1 MAALSCVRL
10 IASNVRR
17 GAARVVA
24 RTTGNDVADSW
35 SRIVSVIAVLLSLD
49 CLICRAAEETT
60 ATPSPEEVEFFE
72 KRVRPVLANRCFDC
86 HSKDNVESGLR
97 VDSRS
102 ALLQGGTRG
111 PAIKPKDEK
120 TSLLV
125 LAINHADQI
134 NMPPKSKLPQ
144 REIDD
149 LTEWIRR
156 GAIWP
161 GDNSEP
167 ADVAKPAKTSR
178 TITEEDRKFWSFVP
192 VRRPAA
198 PQVRNSTWALNDIDR
213 FVLHKLEA
221 AGLEPSPP
229 ADKRTL
235 IRRATLDLHGLPP
248 MPDEVAAF
256 LADHSPD
263 AFARV
268 VDRLLASPRYGQR
281 WGRHWL
287 DIARSGDSNGLDENL
302 AFANAWR
309 YRDYVVDA
317 FNADLPY
324 DQFLAEQIAGDL
336 LPGGDDEAV
345 RRRLVATGFLSLGAK
360 MLAEDDPV
368 KMEMDIIDEQV
379 DTIGKAVL
387 GMTLG
392 CARCHDHKFDPILAS
407 DYYSLAGIFKS
418 TKVMDNFSVVA
429 RWQERPVATPS
440 ELRQRDAALAVVEDA
455 RKQVER
461 VLNSE
466 RDRILAIVR
475 RQTVEYLLAADLEER
490 LLGRPAAV
498 TQAPDG
504 DVTRLPG
511 VRVIEA
517 EAFQRGNV
525 TKDFNSYGVGI
536 GVLVNRGKTPN
547 FVEYDI
553 TVPEAATYQI
563 DLRYAAADS
572 RPCVMSLNGA
582 VLRRD
587 AAREV
592 TGTWYPDSQKWFA
605 EGVYRFV
612 KGKNVLRLE
621 HPQFFP
627 HIDKLLLWPAEEGG
641 DVSRKSGEPAV
652 AELPAGEGV
661 DDALDLPLLPDVI
674 SRWRLMLSRADVP
687 LTAWRFATKQLTSPS
702 NGQTANRVIDWSA
715 FDRSTDPLSSLLLA
729 EPVPGSRSELARR
742 YADLL
747 TAEPAASPAV
757 AELRKV
763 LTSEPAPNSPQSGPW
778 TRAAIPESAFAPQ
791 ARTQVAALRQQ
802 QTEAERAVPQLG
814 EAMSASEGVV
824 TNLRIHLRGSHVTL
838 GDTTV
843 RRFPVLFDRG
853 HDPAIGDKES
863 GRLQLVQWLTTK
875 DNPLTSR
882 VLVNRLW
889 QHHFGEGIVRS
900 PDNFGRLGDAP
911 THPEL
916 LDWLAAE
923 FMGLPSEPDTLSP
936 SAVSTTPSTRR
947 AAEAPRWS
955 LKHLHRLVLNSA
967 TWQQQSSWNPQAGDV
982 DPENKLVWR
991 MLRRRLEAEALRD
1004 SLLFVGGSLDESF
1017 GGTLLPT
1024 KNRAYVTSTSNVNPQ
1039 IYNSRRRTVYLP
1051 VVRSAVNDFLV
1062 AFDFGDPSTMNGK
1075 RDRTTVAPQALFLMN
1090 SPLVA
1095 EQSKALAA
1103 RLTSKDQPDDLR
1115 VQQLFETLLARPA
1128 AASEVDRAR
1137 AFLTRYRDSLNDPAA
1152 DEGTKSR
1159 KAWEALTRALLA
1171 SNEFLYVN

>member
-1 MAALSCVRL
+1 VIVALLLAPSLRESLAADE
-10 IASNVRR
+10 ASSPP
-17 GAARVVA
+17 
-24 RTTGNDVADSW
+24 TPAD
-35 SRIVSVIAVLLSLD
+35 I
-49 CLICRAAEETT
+49 
-60 ATPSPEEVEFFE
+60 EFFE

-102 ALLQGGTRG
+102 ALIKGGTRG

-149 LTEWIRR
+149 LTEWIKR
-156 GAIWP
+156 GAVWP
-161 GDNSEP
+161 GDNAEP
-167 ADVAKPAKTSR
+167 ADVAQPAKGAR
-178 TITEEDRKFWSFVP
+178 TVTEEDRKFWSFVP
-192 VRRPAA
+192 VRRPAI
-198 PQVRNSTWALNDIDR
+198 PSVKNSAWAANDIDR
-213 FVLHKLEA
+213 FILQKLET

-248 MPDEVAAF
+248 TPDEVAAF
-256 LADHSPD
+256 LADESPD
-263 AFARV
+263 AFSRV

-287 DIARSGDSNGLDENL
+287 DVARYGDSNGLDENL

-336 LPGGDDEAV
+336 LPPGDDEAL

-379 DTIGKAVL
+379 DTLGKAVL
-387 GMTLG
+387 GLTLG

-418 TKVMDNFSVVA
+418 TKVMDNFTVVA
-429 RWQERPVATPS
+429 RWQERPVATPT
-440 ELRQRDAALAVVEDA
+440 ELQHRDAALAAVENIK
-455 RKQVER
+455 KQVDQAA
-461 VLNSE
+461 NAE

-475 RQTVEYLLAADLEER
+475 RQTFEYLLAADQEER

-498 TQAPDG
+498 THAPDG

-511 VRVIEA
+511 VRVVEA
-517 EAFQRGNV
+517 ESFQRGNV
-525 TKDFNSYGVGI
+525 SKDFNSYGVGI

-553 TVPEAATYQI
+553 TLPEAGTFQI

-572 RPCVMSLNGA
+572 RPCVMTLNGT

-592 TGTWYPDSQKWFA
+592 TGTWFPDSQKWFA
-605 EGVYRFV
+605 EGVYRFA

-627 HIDKLLLWPAEEGG
+627 HIDKLLLWPAEGSDDG
-641 DVSRKSGEPAV
+641 PSTLTRPAV
-652 AELPAGEGV
+652 AELPGDAGSDGS
-661 DDALDLPLLPDVI
+661 LDFPLLPEVI
-674 SRWRLMLSRADVP
+674 SRWRLALSKPDAP
-687 LTAWRFATKQLTSPS
+687 LAAWRFATKQPASAPAA
-702 NGQTANRVIDWSA
+702 QTANRTLDWTT
-715 FDRSTDPLSSLLLA
+715 FDRSTDPLASALLA
-729 EPVPGSRSELARR
+729 DPIPATRAELAQR

-747 TAEPAASPAV
+747 GAEPTPATPPAV
-757 AELRKV
+757 TDLRKF
-763 LTSEPAPNSPQSGPW
+763 LASEPAPNSPQSGPW
-778 TRAAIPESAFAPQ
+778 TRAAIPESAFPPS
-791 ARTQVAALRQQ
+791 AREQLVALRQQ
-802 QTEAERAVPQLG
+802 QTQSEQSVPQLG
-814 EAMSASEGVV
+814 EAMSASEGVA

-838 GDTTV
+838 GDSTT
-843 RRFPVLFDRG
+843 RKFPVLLDHG
-853 HDPAIGDKES
+853 HDPAISEKES
-863 GRLQLVQWLTTK
+863 GRLQLAQWLATA

-882 VLVNRLW
+882 VLVNRIW

-923 FMGLPSEPDTLSP
+923 AMGLPTGDKSSRQPT
-936 SAVSTTPSTRR
+936 V
-947 AAEAPRWS
+947 PRWS
-955 LKHLHRLVLNSA
+955 LKHLHRLVMNSS
-967 TWQQQSSWNPQAGDV
+967 TWQQGSTWNARGNEA
-982 DPENKLVWR
+982 DPEDKLLWR
-991 MLRRRLEAEALRD
+991 MPRRRLEAEALRD

-1024 KNRAYVTSTSNVNPQ
+1024 KNRQYVTSTANVNPE
-1039 IYNSRRRTVYLP
+1039 IYNTCRRTLYLP
-1051 VVRSAVNDFLV
+1051 VVRSAIHDFLV

-1090 SPLVA
+1090 SPLAV
-1095 EQSKALAA
+1095 EQSKALAVRLISIDETDGA
-1103 RLTSKDQPDDLR
+1103 RVAR
-1115 VQQLFETLLARPA
+1115 LFETLLARPA
-1128 AASEVDRAR
+1128 SPHEVDRALE
-1137 AFLTRYRDSLNDPAA
+1137 FLARYQDSLKGSTTGDAA
-1152 DEGTKSR
+1152 HVR
-1159 KAWEALTRALLA
+1159 KAWEALSRAMLS